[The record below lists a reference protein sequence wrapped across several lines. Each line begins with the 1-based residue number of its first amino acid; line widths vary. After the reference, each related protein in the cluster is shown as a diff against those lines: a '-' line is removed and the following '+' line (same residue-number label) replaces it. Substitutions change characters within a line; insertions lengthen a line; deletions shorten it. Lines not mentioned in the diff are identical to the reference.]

1 MADFPTLADALAY
14 AARGE
19 AGVNFYS
26 GRGVLLES
34 LSYRELRVQALDYA
48 RRLLGVGL
56 RPGDRVA
63 IIAESDGD
71 FARVF
76 WACQYAGLIPAPLP
90 LPLAFGG
97 RETYVTALHRM
108 IASAR
113 ATAAFAPEMLVP
125 WLREATGGLS
135 LRLFGTLE
143 RLREVEPDPAP
154 LPTLDPE
161 GLSYLQFSSGS
172 TRFPLG
178 VAVTQRA
185 VMANAGAISRHGL
198 AIRDGDRGVSWL
210 PLYPDMGLVGFFLT
224 PLACQVTVDLLPT
237 REFARRPLVW
247 LDLIS
252 RNRGTLAYSPSFG
265 YELCTRRAESA
276 APELDLSCWRA
287 AGIGGDMIRPKVLA
301 DFAARFEPCGFRS
314 EAFVASYGMAE
325 ATLALSF
332 GPLDRGIRTDAV
344 VRRTLEHQGLAV
356 SANVSDT
363 AERSEF
369 VRCGTMLPGHQ
380 VGVRDERDRVLPE
393 RRVGTLFVRG
403 PSIMRGYDGHREE
416 TRRVLATDGWLNT
429 GDLGYVV
436 DREIVITGRVKDL
449 IIVNGRNIWP
459 QDLEYLAE
467 QQPEVRPTDASA
479 FSISDEDD
487 GEIAVL
493 VVQCRET
500 DPPKLMR
507 LGERLQ
513 QAIHAEFGI
522 HCLVELVPPHT
533 LPRTSSGKLSRS
545 RARLDFLERRKTQ
558 PDEAPRTWFVG
569 HRAER
574 GRVEAASLAS

>member
-1 MADFPTLADALAY
+1 MTTLPTPSAPGRTRRMADFPTLADALDY

-210 PLYPDMGLVGFFLT
+210 PLYHDMGLVGFFLT

-380 VGVRDERDRVLPE
+380 VEVRDERDRVLPE

-429 GDLGYVV
+429 GDLGYLV

-459 QDLEYLAE
+459 QDLEWAAE
-467 QQPEVRPTDASA
+467 AGLPTLRSHDVAVFSVDGAAS
-479 FSISDEDD
+479 EQV
-487 GEIAVL
+487 IAL
-493 VVQCRET
+493 IQCRAMHPEERET
-500 DPPKLMR
+500 LR
-507 LGERLQ
+507 
-513 QAIHAEFGI
+513 AEAKALFLREHG
-522 HCLVELVPPHT
+522 VQVSVVLVPPHS
-533 LPRTSSGKLSRS
+533 LPKTSSGKLSRI
-545 RARLDFLERRKTQ
+545 RAKQMLLSGAFETD
-558 PDEAPRTWFVG
+558 APVSSV
-569 HRAER
+569 A
-574 GRVEAASLAS
+574 